1 MTENRQ
7 FRLAARPEGEI
18 KDSDFELV
26 TESVPEPGE
35 KEFVVEMT
43 HISVDPAMRG
53 WMSDARSYMPPVEL
67 GDVMRAL
74 AVGRVSTSNQPD
86 YQAGDWVHGAFG
98 VQEFAVSAAAAP
110 TRSRS
115 LIG

>member
-1 MTENRQ
+1 
-7 FRLAARPEGEI
+7 
-18 KDSDFELV
+18 
-26 TESVPEPGE
+26 
-35 KEFVVEMT
+35 
-43 HISVDPAMRG
+43 
-53 WMSDARSYMPPVEL
+53 MPPVEL